1 MDGRVALV
9 TGGGSGIGRAASLAL
24 AAEGARVVISD
35 IAAGGGEETAAMV
48 RELGGESLFVR
59 TDVTSATQVEAMV
72 ARAVDEYGRLDCAFN
87 NAGVQLEI
95 QRGANTLSADC
106 TEEVFDR
113 TLSVNLKGVWLCMK
127 YEVPRM
133 LQAGGGSIVNTSS
146 AAGLVGI
153 EGQAVYVASKH
164 GVIGLTKSSALEYA
178 GSGIRINA
186 VCPGSTRTPMIDD
199 ITGHDP
205 DMESKIAS
213 GQPLGRMGAPE
224 EIAAAVVWLC
234 SDASSFVTGHALSAD
249 GGMVA
254 GLFLTS

>member
-1 MDGRVALV
+1 MAMADMSEPRRALV
-9 TGGGSGIGRAASLAL
+9 TGGASGFGLGVARALLEEGANVAIGDVHRGRLDE
-24 AAEGARVVISD
+24 AAESLGR
-35 IAAGGGEETAAMV
+35 GE
-48 RELGGESLFVR
+48 RLLPIEL
-59 TDVTSATQVEAMV
+59 DVTSGDSVRAAV
-72 ARAVDEYGRLDCAFN
+72 AACEDAFGGLDALVN
-87 NAGVQLEI
+87 SAGVIRFTPLDEI
-95 QRGANTLSADC
+95 
-106 TEEVFDR
+106 TEEEWDLVVGVD
-113 TLSVNLKGVWLCMK
+113 LKGVFLCC
-127 YEVPRM
+127 
-133 LQAGGGSIVNTSS
+133 QAAAPLLRRSGRGRIVNLSS
-146 AAGLVGI
+146 DAGKVGFPMI
-153 EGQAVYVASKH
+153 STYVTAKH

>member
-1 MDGRVALV
+1 MAMADMSEPRRALV
-9 TGGGSGIGRAASLAL
+9 TGGASGFGLGVARALL
-24 AAEGARVVISD
+24 EEGASVAIGDVHRGRLD
-35 IAAGGGEETAAMV
+35 EAADSLGRGE
-48 RELGGESLFVR
+48 RLLPIEL
-59 TDVTSATQVEAMV
+59 DVTSGDSVRAAV
-72 ARAVDEYGRLDCAFN
+72 AACEDAFGGLDALVN
-87 NAGVQLEI
+87 SAGVIRFTPLDEI
-95 QRGANTLSADC
+95 
-106 TEEVFDR
+106 TEEEWDLVVGVD
-113 TLSVNLKGVWLCMK
+113 LKGVFLCC
-127 YEVPRM
+127 
-133 LQAGGGSIVNTSS
+133 QAAAPLLRRSGRGRIVNLSS
-146 AAGLVGI
+146 DAGKVGFPMI
-153 EGQAVYVASKH
+153 STYVTAKH